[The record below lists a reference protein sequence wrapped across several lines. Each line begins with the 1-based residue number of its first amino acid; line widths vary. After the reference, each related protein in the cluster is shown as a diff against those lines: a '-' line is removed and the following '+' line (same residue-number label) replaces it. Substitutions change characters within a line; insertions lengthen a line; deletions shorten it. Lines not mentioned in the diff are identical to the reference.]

1 VSAERESSA
10 SAEREFDWLIIG
22 SGFGGSVS
30 AMRLA
35 EKGYSVGVLEAG
47 KRWTERDF
55 PKTNWSIRKFL
66 WFPQALCHGI
76 FRMTLLKDVLILGGA
91 GVGGGSL
98 VYANTLLI
106 PPDRAF
112 DRGKWPSGT
121 DWKSTLAKHYQTAKR
136 MLGVTEPP
144 HDFPADELLKKA
156 AAKLGQEHTFQRTQ
170 VGVYFGEPGRTVPDP
185 YFGGEGPDRTGCV
198 FCGGCMV
205 GCRHGAKNTL
215 DKNYLWF
222 AEKRGAE
229 IIPETLVELIRPV
242 DGGYEVDTR
251 RSTSIVAKQ
260 RKTYRAKHVI
270 LAAGVL
276 GSVKLLMTCKEK
288 GTLPNVSPQLGRYV
302 RTNSEAI
309 IGSTA
314 RSPEV
319 SYSEG
324 IAIGSGVH
332 LADGTHIEAVR
343 YSEGSDALSVL
354 GTLLTDGGGRVPRVM
369 RWLGEIAKHP
379 VDFARTL
386 VPFGWAKRTLILL
399 VMQTEENSINLKTER
414 RWFSPFKK
422 TLNSYRAEGQP
433 RIPTYI
439 KGANDFARVVAQL
452 QNGYASSAI
461 NEVTLDVP
469 TTAHI
474 LGGCNMASSPEE
486 GVIDDKN
493 QVFGHPGLYVI
504 DGSMIPA
511 NLGVNP
517 SLTITALAEHAM
529 SHIPEKSKS

>member
-1 VSAERESSA
+1 
-10 SAEREFDWLIIG
+10 
-22 SGFGGSVS
+22 
-30 AMRLA
+30 MRLA
-35 EKGYSVGVLEAG
+35 EKGYTVGVLEAG
-47 KRWTERDF
+47 KRWTAHDF
-55 PKTNWSIRKFL
+55 PRTNWSIRKFL
-66 WFPQALCHGI
+66 WFPEALCHGI

-98 VYANTLLI
+98 VYANTLLV
-106 PPDRAF
+106 PPDEAF
-112 DRGKWPSGT
+112 TRGQWPAGT
-121 DWKSTLAKHYQTAKR
+121 DWKQALAAHYETAQR
-136 MLGVTEPP
+136 MLGVTTPP
-144 HDFPADELLKKA
+144 HDFPADVLLKKA
-156 AAKLGQEHTFQRTQ
+156 AEKIGQGHTFERTH
-170 VGVYFGEPGRTVPDP
+170 VGVYFGEPGKTVSDP

-205 GCRHGAKNTL
+205 GCRFNAKNTL

-222 AEKRGAE
+222 AEKHGAE
-229 IIPETLVELIRPV
+229 IFPETLVELIRPIE
-242 DGGYEVDTR
+242 GGYEVDTR
-251 RSTSIVAKQ
+251 RSTSLLAKG
-260 RKTYRAKHVI
+260 RKTYRAKNVI
-270 LAAGVL
+270 VAAGVL
-276 GSVKLLMTCKEK
+276 GTVKLLMTCRER
-288 GTLPNVSPQLGRYV
+288 GSLENVSPRLGRYV

-314 RSPEV
+314 RQSDV

-332 LADGTHIEAVR
+332 LSDGTHIEAVR
-343 YSEGSDALSVL
+343 YSEGSDALSAL
-354 GTLLTDGGGRVPRVM
+354 GTLLTDGGGKLPRFL
-369 RWLGEIAKHP
+369 RWIGEVARHP
-379 VDFARTL
+379 IDFTRSL

-422 TLNSYRAEGQP
+422 TLNSYRTEGQA

-474 LGGCNMASSPEE
+474 LGGCNMATTREE
-486 GVIDDKN
+486 GVVDDRN

-504 DGSMIPA
+504 DGLMIPA

-517 SLTITALAEHAM
+517 SLTITAIAEHAM
-529 SHIPEKSKS
+529 SHIPAKADV